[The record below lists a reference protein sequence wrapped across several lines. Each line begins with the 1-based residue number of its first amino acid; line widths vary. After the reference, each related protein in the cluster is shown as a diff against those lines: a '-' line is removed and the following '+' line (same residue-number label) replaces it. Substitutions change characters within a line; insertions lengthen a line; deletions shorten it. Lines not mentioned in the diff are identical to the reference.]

1 MKMQILIKENLPLK
15 VIEKIE
21 IEKDLKNFHLK
32 GLEKNQIKQPLNNL
46 TNFLILTF

>member
-32 GLEKNQIKQPLNNL
+32 DLEKKLN
-46 TNFLILTF
+46 